1 MLRDECLNL
10 PGRTFIPAI
19 NLKEKRTRQTS
30 VTVSHVF
37 QPCAITTIEELFIL
51 IGSIYDYD
59 SQVWAKV
66 SEKGKLYL

>member
-51 IGSIYDYD
+51 IGCYDYD